1 MKKQLLIVL
10 CSVSLLSACSLAPDK
25 AQPTQDHWENFNRKT
40 FAFNE
45 SLDKNVVKP
54 VVKGYKAVTPDFAE
68 KGIHNFFANLG
79 DLGNAFNNLLQLK
92 PGEAGHDL
100 TRFAFNST
108 FGLAGFIDVASV
120 LQMEKHNEDFG
131 QTLATWGV
139 APGPYV
145 VLPFLGPST
154 LRDTGGRIVD
164 TATDPITYADDMDG
178 LKPLQLID
186 IRAGLLAT
194 EATLEDVSV
203 DKYALVRDAWLKNRA
218 YLITDGKSVTK
229 VDPNNDLAAELEA
242 LD

>member
-1 MKKQLLIVL
+1 MKKKLLIVL
-10 CSVSLLSACSLAPDK
+10 CSLTLVSACSLAPDK
-25 AQPTQDHWENFNRKT
+25 AQPTHDRWENVNRKT

-45 SLDKNVVKP
+45 ALDKNLVKP
-54 VVKGYKAVTPDFAE
+54 VVKGYKAITPDFAE
-68 KGIHNFFANLG
+68 KGIHNFFSNLG

-92 PGEAGHDL
+92 PGEAGSDL

-108 FGLAGFIDVASV
+108 FGLAGFIDVAST
-120 LQMEKHNEDFG
+120 LQLEKHNEDFG
-131 QTLATWGV
+131 QTLASWGV

-164 TATDPITYADDMDG
+164 TATDPLTYAEDMDA

-186 IRAGLLAT
+186 IRAGLLSS
-194 EATLEDVSV
+194 EAALKDLSV
-203 DKYALVRDAWLKNRA
+203 DKYTLMRDAWLKNRA
-218 YLITDGKSVTK
+218 YLITDGKSVNNI
-229 VDPNNDLAAELEA
+229 DPKDDLAAELEA